1 MCRYIAHCSAVTGQG
16 HCGPEVTGPQITE
29 WDGAEWVPYAGKGG
43 VGGGGGVVGVDVGVV
58 GVVAV
63 VGVVGVES
71 CGEGG

>member
-43 VGGGGGVVGVDVGVV
+43 GGGGVGGGVGVDVG
-58 GVVAV
+58 V